1 MAPVSLAIGNWKVEL
16 TVPEVEKVRTETLW
30 VGGGGWGEDQVSML
44 RTEMFGS
51 HQSRDIEEEQR
62 G

>member
-1 MAPVSLAIGNWKVEL
+1 MAPVSLAISNWKVEL
-16 TVPEVEKVRTETLW
+16 TVPEVEKMRTETLW
-30 VGGGGWGEDQVSML
+30 VGGGGADQVSML

-51 HQSRDIEEEQR
+51 HQSRDMEEEQR